1 MNLDLRIPMGLMF
14 TLVGLILTL
23 FGAGT
28 TGRAIYN
35 RSLGINAN
43 LYWGLVLLVFGG
55 TMYILG
61 RRGQRRME
69 REPQKPAEPGAGGA
83 RRGH

>member
-14 TLVGLILTL
+14 TLVGLILTI
-23 FGAGT
+23 FGLSTMGDPMY
-28 TGRAIYN
+28 I

-43 LYWGLVLLVFGG
+43 LDWGIVLLIFGSAMF
-55 TMYILG
+55 TLG
-61 RRGQRRME
+61 RLGQKKADRM
-69 REPQKPAEPGAGGA
+69 PPPPVAEGTV

>member
-14 TLVGLILTL
+14 TLVGLILTV
-23 FGAGT
+23 FGAATNGSE
-28 TGRAIYN
+28 IYA

-43 LYWGLVLLVFGG
+43 LYWGIVLLIFG
-55 TMYILG
+55 TMMYILG
-61 RRGQRRME
+61 RRGQKKALSS
-69 REPQKPAEPGAGGA
+69 PPKPLPEDTV

>member
-28 TGRAIYN
+28 NGSAIYG

-43 LYWGLVLLVFGG
+43 LEWGLVLLVFGG

-69 REPQKPAEPGAGGA
+69 QESGKPAEPDSRGA

>member
-1 MNLDLRIPMGLMF
+1 MNLDLRIPMGLLF
-14 TLVGLILTL
+14 TLVGLILTV
-23 FGAGT
+23 FGLSTSGS
-28 TGRAIYN
+28 AIYA

-43 LYWGLVLLVFGG
+43 LDWGIVLLIFGS

-61 RRGQRRME
+61 RRGQKRALSAA
-69 REPQKPAEPGAGGA
+69 PKPVPEGTI